1 MGPKWYTFLG
11 KCIYY
16 SVGGRKLT
24 ELKKDKKSFKS
35 SLLPTEDG
43 L

>member
-1 MGPKWYTFLG
+1 MDSKWYTFLG

-16 SVGGRKLT
+16 SVRGRKLT
-24 ELKKDKKSFKS
+24 ELKKIKSFKS
-35 SLLPTEDG
+35 SLLLTEDG